1 MFNAIGWNF
10 DQWLAVIGLVIG
22 VVGFL
27 FAYFAITSE
36 RVASFLIQWHFREM
50 PTAFQQMATEYRRAD
65 LIPDDLGPIT
75 LPPSETRVRRKDVLA
90 QGLGAYAL
98 ARNLD
103 RAALAKGDD
112 GYIAA
117 LMKLIVFE
125 PRRGDAALIV
135 KAAKTN
141 VPPHTDFL
149 TLAAISALSRNG
161 LIREDQRG
169 PISEALECAGAR
181 LRAEHQTAVDK
192 VRVALREA

>member
-1 MFNAIGWNF
+1 MFGATGWNF
-10 DQWLAVIGLVIG
+10 DQWLAVVGLALG
-22 VVGFL
+22 VLGLL
-27 FAYFAITSE
+27 FGYFAITNE
-36 RVASFLIQWHFREM
+36 GLASFLIQWHFREM
-50 PTAFQQMATEYRRAD
+50 PTVFRQMATEYRRAD

-75 LPPSETRVRRKDVLA
+75 LPPSETRVRRKDVVA

-103 RAALAKGDD
+103 RAALAQGDD

-117 LMKLIVFE
+117 LMKLIAFE

-149 TLAAISALSRNG
+149 TLAAISVLSQNG
-161 LIREDQRG
+161 LIGEDQRG
-169 PISEALECAGAR
+169 PISEALDCAGAR

-192 VRVALREA
+192 VRAALRQA